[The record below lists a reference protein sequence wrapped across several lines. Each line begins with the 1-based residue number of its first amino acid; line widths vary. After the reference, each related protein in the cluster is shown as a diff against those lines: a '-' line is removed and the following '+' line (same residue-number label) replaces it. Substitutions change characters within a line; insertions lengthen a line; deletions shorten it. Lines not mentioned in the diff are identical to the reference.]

1 MTGEAVSRILSLLS
15 AYFPNR
21 KITPDLQRA
30 WQLALKPY
38 DYKDVKAQVVR
49 YDRRSKFFPDVAD
62 ITATLPE
69 PERRNGEN
77 AGKNAWMGE
86 YIKEGNNAWA
96 KKYMLP

>member
-1 MTGEAVSRILSLLS
+1 M
-15 AYFPNR
+15 
-21 KITPDLQRA
+21 
-30 WQLALKPY
+30 
-38 DYKDVKAQVVR
+38 VR
-49 YDRRSKFFPDVAD
+49 YVRRNKFFPDVAD
-62 ITATLPE
+62 ITAVLPE

>member
-15 AYFPNR
+15 DYFPNR

-49 YDRRSKFFPDVAD
+49 YVRRNKFFPDVAD
-62 ITATLPE
+62 ITAALPE

-77 AGKNAWMGE
+77 EGKNAWMGE
-86 YIKEGNNAWA
+86 YIKEGSNAWA